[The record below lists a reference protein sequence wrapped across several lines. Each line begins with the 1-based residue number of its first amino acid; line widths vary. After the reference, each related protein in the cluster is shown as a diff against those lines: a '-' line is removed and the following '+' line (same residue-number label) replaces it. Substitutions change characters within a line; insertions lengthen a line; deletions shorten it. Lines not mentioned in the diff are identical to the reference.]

1 MGGRDRR
8 GGKPHLEPRSAAAG
22 GGQVLDP
29 DRVRRPEAGRVG
41 AAWTQAA
48 PEVKGCSPAG
58 GWDLVAAGGGIG
70 RFSWA
75 ADAQY
80 ADV

>member
-1 MGGRDRR
+1 M
-8 GGKPHLEPRSAAAG
+8 
-22 GGQVLDP
+22 
-29 DRVRRPEAGRVG
+29 G